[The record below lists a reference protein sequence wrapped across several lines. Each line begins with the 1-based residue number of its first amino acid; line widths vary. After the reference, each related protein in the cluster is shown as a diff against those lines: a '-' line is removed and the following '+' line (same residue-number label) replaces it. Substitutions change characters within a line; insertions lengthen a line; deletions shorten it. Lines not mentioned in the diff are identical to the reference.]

1 MKILRFVIP
10 IGLIMIALSLAFSNA
25 YAGPARQDAPTLV
38 VTANVT
44 DPTATLAEVSPTG
57 TTPEDT
63 PVPGEA
69 PTSTIVPTDSPTE
82 TSPPPTETQ
91 PPPTATPTDEPT
103 PTQTI
108 VPTQSSLRPI
118 VVVNS
123 YKIKPSPVVVGGN
136 FVLNIN
142 IENQGQIS
150 AKNLVIAFTP
160 GDFLPRD
167 TGGVL
172 AVSQLSP
179 DQDKSVKQSFVVT
192 SALQGQNVATLTA
205 SINYMDES
213 GNAYSESFAFTI
225 GIEKAASSAGT
236 GAKPTPTPTATPV
249 TRPQLVISGYQTDI
263 PQLMPG
269 SQFNLELKALNAGN
283 ADAKRVTLIIGGAAA
298 APPSSDNSGTPMPPG
313 FTASGGEFTNF
324 SPVGVSNV
332 HFLGDLP
339 QGDSL
344 SATQPLIVN
353 VSTNPGVYSLKVSF
367 AYNDEKGNLS
377 IDDQVIS
384 LLVYSPPVVEL
395 SFYRDPGPMFAN
407 QPIVLP
413 IQIVNL
419 GRKPTVLGS
428 MRVTTE
434 NALVENST
442 ILVGSLE
449 AGGYFTLD
457 ANLIP
462 NIPGPLDLQISV
474 DYTDDFNRPQTIT
487 QALTVE
493 VQEAPVMDPG
503 MGPSMDPGA
512 GSPPELGTETV
523 WQKALR
529 FLRGLVGLDGGNPQ
543 QVNTPAPGEGP
554 IMEGPPMQ

>member
-1 MKILRFVIP
+1 
-10 IGLIMIALSLAFSNA
+10 
-25 YAGPARQDAPTLV
+25 
-38 VTANVT
+38 
-44 DPTATLAEVSPTG
+44 
-57 TTPEDT
+57 
-63 PVPGEA
+63 
-69 PTSTIVPTDSPTE
+69 
-82 TSPPPTETQ
+82 
-91 PPPTATPTDEPT
+91 
-103 PTQTI
+103 
-108 VPTQSSLRPI
+108 

-123 YKIKPSPVVVGGN
+123 YKVKPSPVAVGGN

-172 AVSQLSP
+172 AVSQLAP
-179 DQDKSVKQSFVVT
+179 DEDKSVKQSFAVT
-192 SALQGQNVATLTA
+192 SALQGQIVSTLAA

-213 GNAYSESFAFTI
+213 GNAYSESFTFTV

-249 TRPQLVISGYQTDI
+249 TRPQLVISSYQTDI
-263 PQLMPG
+263 AQLIPG
-269 SQFNLELKALNAGN
+269 AQFSLELKALNAGN
-283 ADAKRVTLIIGGAAA
+283 ADAKRVTLIVGGAAA
-298 APPSSDNSGTPMPPG
+298 AAPSNDDSGTPMPPG

-353 VSTNPGVYSLKVSF
+353 VSTNPGVYSLKLSF
-367 AYNDEKGNLS
+367 AYDDEKGNLL

-395 SFYRDPGPMFAN
+395 SFYRDSGPMFAN
-407 QPIVLP
+407 QPNVLP

-419 GRKPTVLGS
+419 GRKSTVLGT
-428 MRVTTE
+428 MRVTVE
-434 NALVENST
+434 NALVENNS

-462 NIPGPLDLQISV
+462 NDPGSLDIQITV
-474 DYTDDFNRPQTIT
+474 DYTDDFNRAQTIT
-487 QALTVE
+487 QVLTVE
-493 VQEAPVMDPG
+493 VQEAPPVIDPG
-503 MGPSMDPGA
+503 TGPGMEPGMDPGA
-512 GSPPELGTETV
+512 GSPPDMGAESM

-529 FLRGLVGLDGGNPQ
+529 FLRGLVGLDSGNPQ
-543 QVNTPAPGEGP
+543 PVNNPLPAEGP
-554 IMEGPPMQ
+554 IMEGPPLQ